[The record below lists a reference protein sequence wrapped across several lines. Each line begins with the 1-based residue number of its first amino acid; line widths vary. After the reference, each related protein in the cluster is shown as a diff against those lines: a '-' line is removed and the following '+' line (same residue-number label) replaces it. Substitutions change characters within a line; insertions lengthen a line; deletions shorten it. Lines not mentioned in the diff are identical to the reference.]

1 MSSVRESLFL
11 SRINQALDRACRY
24 YKLDPDNLW
33 SSWCKEAKKGFLKG
47 SNTVGLPTPAI
58 LRYGGDVNNVMVDS
72 RCLIDHINN
81 VISIGHV
88 NNSQLLQNK
97 NKLNDIHH
105 ALTVQTPRTMDFLI
119 KKVSYIEST
128 VRRLEDAFVGS
139 PHAPTKPPPVS
150 ALPGSLSPDFPVG
163 YKRDKDHADWQNE
176 EFQNPLKKLFCKVKR
191 AVRLVLLFSDSYPQ
205 PNLPKA
211 AIRGLAEAAEKE
223 LRVAL
228 GAKEN
233 DTLSMHTI
241 ETKKLKNQVKTL
253 EESRKLPLD
262 IREDVQNWWWN
273 KKALQ
278 NINPVSW

>member
-1 MSSVRESLFL
+1 MSSVQESLFL

-58 LRYGGDVNNVMVDS
+58 LRYGGDVNNVMMDS

-139 PHAPTKPPPVS
+139 PHAPTKPPPRVRAARFSVS
-150 ALPGSLSPDFPVG
+150 SKGLQAYKTLSSLTTAFFVEDFPAG

-233 DTLSMHTI
+233 D
-241 ETKKLKNQVKTL
+241 
-253 EESRKLPLD
+253 
-262 IREDVQNWWWN
+262 
-273 KKALQ
+273 
-278 NINPVSW
+278 